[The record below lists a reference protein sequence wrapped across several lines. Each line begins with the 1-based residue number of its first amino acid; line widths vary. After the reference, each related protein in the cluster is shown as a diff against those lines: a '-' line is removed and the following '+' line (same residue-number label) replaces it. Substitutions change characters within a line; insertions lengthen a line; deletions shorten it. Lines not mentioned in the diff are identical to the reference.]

1 MLKEKKL
8 ELSIKRREV
17 LFKCTHRGTKELD
30 LLLGNYVKKYI
41 NLMKLK
47 DLNDLD
53 TILNFPDLYLFNVLT
68 EKSKVNKKMNVKLVK
83 KIIKFN
89 KNFNNYN

>member
-30 LLLGNYVKKYI
+30 ILISSFVNKI
-41 NLMKLK
+41 I
-47 DLNDLD
+47 NDLTYDELIQLEKFVNLERSKNEIDRNLEQLRALDSGIQINVALTSSPPLSID
-53 TILNFPDLYLFNVLT
+53 TQ
-68 EKSKVNKKMNVKLVK
+68 
-83 KIIKFN
+83 
-89 KNFNNYN
+89 